1 MMWAPTVTETTHEV
15 PQAAPTDLKTRILQ
29 EATKLF
35 AERGYNAASVREV
48 VEAAGCTKPALYYY
62 FEGKDALFVEAIRQA
77 TTEMTELIEGTMAS
91 QGTTR
96 EQLISGI
103 DSFMGYLDL
112 NQKTMRLLMRAELQ
126 PDDGQPPFDFDSVRA
141 RHTQMIT
148 TMLQSGVNRG
158 EIRADVDLDD
168 AALALAGMVD
178 QRLQL
183 WLIGITPPPD
193 VGRRIV
199 RIFFD
204 GVG

>member
-1 MMWAPTVTETTHEV
+1 MSETIQEVHESV
-15 PQAAPTDLKTRILQ
+15 ATDLRSRILR

-62 FEGKDALFVEAIRQA
+62 FESKDALFVETIREA
-77 TTEMTELIEGTMAS
+77 TSEMTRIIEGTMQS
-91 QGTTR
+91 HGPIR
-96 EQLISGI
+96 DQLASGI
-103 DSFMGYLDL
+103 DSFMGYLDA
-112 NQKTMRLLMRAELQ
+112 NHMAMRLLMRAELQ
-126 PDDGQPPFDFDSVRA
+126 PDEGQPPFDFESVRA

-148 TMLQSGVNRG
+148 AMLQSGVDQK
-158 EIRADVDLDD
+158 EIRSDVDLDD

-183 WLIGITPPPD
+183 WLIGVAPPAD
-193 VGRRIV
+193 LGRRIL